1 MAQNL
6 SPELIQQVSDLGVLV
21 CIGAIVLVFIVKI
34 LDFLITQAKTV
45 SNSITPKLNSVLT
58 ILSTIKTEIVGTVT
72 AHNTNASNTF
82 VKILSKLDDIERKLD
97 RVEDINQRLVMNQ
110 EMIITQLKIRN
121 DRKDIIL
128 DEMLRQGIVS
138 REQLSNIINSID
150 NIKK

>member
-45 SNSITPKLNSVLT
+45 SNSIIPKLNSVLT

-72 AHNTNASNTF
+72 AHNTNVSNTF

-110 EMIITQLKIRN
+110 EMLITQLKIRN

-128 DEMLRQGIVS
+128 DELLRQGIVS